1 MWEEL
6 QSNLLD
12 YRSYILLFLTLT
24 PYSLTS
30 SLITNMIK
38 VQKFNN
44 FKKKKKN
51 NKALGSCC
59 LTVKLIGD
67 NKVVIKYIPFFV
79 MPTAYFHLVHALQS
93 LVNFLG
99 KFDCPTL
106 LSLNLQ
112 SNLEAAGVDFYQGIE
127 TKILGA
133 RGG

>member
-1 MWEEL
+1 
-6 QSNLLD
+6 
-12 YRSYILLFLTLT
+12 
-24 PYSLTS
+24 
-30 SLITNMIK
+30 MIK

-79 MPTAYFHLVHALQS
+79 MPTAYLHIVHALQS

-112 SNLEAAGVDFYQGIE
+112 SDLEGAGVDFY
-127 TKILGA
+127 
-133 RGG
+133 

>member
-1 MWEEL
+1 
-6 QSNLLD
+6 
-12 YRSYILLFLTLT
+12 
-24 PYSLTS
+24 
-30 SLITNMIK
+30 MIK

-79 MPTAYFHLVHALQS
+79 MPTAYLHLVHALQS

-106 LSLNLQ
+106 LSLNFAIGFGGSGSGFL
-112 SNLEAAGVDFYQGIE
+112 
-127 TKILGA
+127 LGD
-133 RGG
+133 